1 MSFWLSRKVRKGFAS
16 TSVRRA
22 SHASSI
28 SPYRYFRRESGRDA
42 ARYNET
48 ASSGFVRVSTLA
60 FRTFQAYFAR
70 PRPKEEICLCQ
81 KSFFFLPSPPCPPR
95 VRPPARPP
103 SNIWHV
109 RGLVIS
115 SELDSSSI
123 QLRVHDPVEKT
134 LYAALCGISG
144 PYSRVI
150 DFCFCSPASAVA
162 KLSLRYG
169 LLLDSDIFRTGT
181 SPTRRFP
188 LVADYVTSKEI
199 SKLRKTSL
207 H

>member
-1 MSFWLSRKVRKGFAS
+1 MSFWLSRNIRKGFAS

-28 SPYRYFRRESGRDA
+28 SPYRYFRRFRRESGCDA

-95 VRPPARPP
+95 VRPRPSARPP
-103 SNIWHV
+103 PNIWHV

-123 QLRVHDPVEKT
+123 QLRVHDPVGKT

-150 DFCFCSPASAVA
+150 DFCFCSPVSAVA
-162 KLSLRYG
+162 KLFLRYG

-181 SPTRRFP
+181 SPTRRFF
-188 LVADYVTSKEI
+188 
-199 SKLRKTSL
+199 R
-207 H
+207 